1 MCVGAS
7 LVRLIIHATGY
18 LMANY
23 LIIAATS
30 DIGTQ
35 VAKSLHQK
43 GHAIWLT
50 GRQEDG
56 GGGLAASLAASYSVL
71 DVADF
76 VAVDQTFLAAKATLG
91 SIDGVVCCAG
101 SLLLKPAHLTSWDE
115 YLSIIQANLTTSF
128 AVVRAAGQYMPGTGG
143 SVVLIS
149 SAAALK
155 GIANH
160 EAIAAAKG
168 GVISLARSA
177 AATYASANIRFN
189 VVAPGLVV
197 TKMTTQLTK
206 NELGRK
212 TSEAMHALRRLGTA
226 EEIASAITFLLD
238 PNNSWI
244 TGQVLA
250 VDGGLSALMPRIKQ

>member
-1 MCVGAS
+1 
-7 LVRLIIHATGY
+7 
-18 LMANY
+18 MANY

-35 VAKSLHQK
+35 IAKNLHHK
-43 GHAIWLT
+43 GHAVWLT
-50 GRQEDG
+50 GRHEDDVKTM
-56 GGGLAASLAASYSVL
+56 ASSFATSYSVL
-71 DVADF
+71 DATDF
-76 VAVDQTFLAAKATLG
+76 SAVDQTFAATKATFG

-101 SLLLKPAHLTSWDE
+101 SLLLKPAHLTSYDA
-115 YLSIIQANLTTSF
+115 YLRTIQANLTTSF
-128 AVVRAAGQYMPGTGG
+128 AVVRSAGQYMHNTGG

-155 GIANH
+155 GIAHH

-189 VVAPGLVV
+189 VIAPGLVA
-197 TKMTTQLTK
+197 TKMTTQLTQH
-206 NELGRK
+206 ELSRK
-212 TSEAMHALRRLGTA
+212 ASEAMHALRRLGTA
-226 EEIASAITFLLD
+226 EEIAAAVTFLLD
-238 PNNSWI
+238 PTNSWI

-250 VDGGLSALMPRIKQ
+250 VDGGLSTLMPRMKQ

>member
-1 MCVGAS
+1 
-7 LVRLIIHATGY
+7 
-18 LMANY
+18 MANY

-30 DIGTQ
+30 DVGMQ
-35 VAKSLHQK
+35 VAKKSHQQ
-43 GHAIWLT
+43 GHTIWLT
-50 GRQEDG
+50 GREEERVKIM
-56 GGGLAASLAASYSVL
+56 AASLGASHSAL
-71 DVADF
+71 DATDFEAVNRTFAVA
-76 VAVDQTFLAAKATLG
+76 QETLG

-115 YLSIIQANLTTSF
+115 YLNTVHANLTTSF
-128 AVVRAAGQYMPGTGG
+128 AVVRAAGQYMHSVGG
-143 SVVLIS
+143 SVVLVA

-168 GVISLARSA
+168 GIISLARSA

-197 TKMTTQLTK
+197 TKMTTKLTR
-206 NELGRK
+206 NELARK
-212 TSEAMHALRRLGTA
+212 ASEAMHALRRLGTV

-238 PNNSWI
+238 PNNGWI

-250 VDGGLSALMPRIKQ
+250 VDGGLSTLMPRIKG

>member
-1 MCVGAS
+1 
-7 LVRLIIHATGY
+7 
-18 LMANY
+18 MANY
-23 LIIAATS
+23 LIVAATS

-35 VAKSLHQK
+35 VAENLYQQ
-43 GHAIWLT
+43 GHTIWLT
-50 GRQEDG
+50 GRQEESVRPI
-56 GGGLAASLAASYSVL
+56 AASLKTAYSVL
-71 DVADF
+71 DATNF
-76 VAVDQTFLAAKATLG
+76 EAVDQTFATVSSALG
-91 SIDGVVCCAG
+91 SVDGVVCCAG

-115 YLSIIQANLTTSF
+115 YTSTMQANLTTNF
-128 AVVRAAGQYMPGTGG
+128 AVVRSAGRHMHGTGG

-149 SAAALK
+149 SAAALQ

-189 VVAPGLVV
+189 VVAPGLVA
-197 TKMTTQLTK
+197 TKMTMKLTQ

-212 TSEAMHALRRLGTA
+212 TSEAMHALRRLGTV
-226 EEIASAITFLLD
+226 EEIAAAVTFLLD
-238 PNNSWI
+238 LNNSWI

-250 VDGGLSALMPRIKQ
+250 VDGGLSTLMPRMKL

>member
-1 MCVGAS
+1 
-7 LVRLIIHATGY
+7 
-18 LMANY
+18 MANY

-30 DIGTQ
+30 DMGTQ
-35 VAKSLHQK
+35 VAKNLHQK
-43 GHAIWLT
+43 GHAMWLT
-50 GRQEDG
+50 GRQEDSVK
-56 GGGLAASLAASYSVL
+56 AIASPFLASYSVL
-71 DVADF
+71 SITDF
-76 VAVDQTFLAAKATLG
+76 EMVDKTFAAAKAKFG

-101 SLLLKPAHLTSWDE
+101 SLLLKPAHLTSWHE
-115 YLSIIQANLTTSF
+115 YSSTIQANLTTSF
-128 AVVRAAGQYMPGTGG
+128 AVVRSAGRYMHDTGG

-149 SAAALK
+149 SAAALR
-155 GIANH
+155 GIASH

-189 VVAPGLVV
+189 VVAPGLVA
-197 TKMTTQLTK
+197 TKMTTKLTQ

-226 EEIASAITFLLD
+226 EEIAAAITFLLD
-238 PNNSWI
+238 SNNSWI

-250 VDGGLSALMPRIKQ
+250 VDGGLSTLMPRIKT

>member
-1 MCVGAS
+1 
-7 LVRLIIHATGY
+7 
-18 LMANY
+18 MANY
-23 LIIAATS
+23 LILAATS

-35 VAKSLHQK
+35 VAEKLYQR
-43 GHAIWLT
+43 GHTIWLT
-50 GRQEDG
+50 GREEEVVKTR
-56 GGGLAASLAASYSVL
+56 AVSLEASYSVL
-71 DVADF
+71 DATDF
-76 VAVDQTFLAAKATLG
+76 AAVDQTFSIAKETFG
-91 SIDGVVCCAG
+91 GIDGVVCCAG

-115 YLSIIQANLTTSF
+115 YLDVVHANLTTSF
-128 AVVRAAGQYMPGTGG
+128 AMVRAAGQHMHNTGG
-143 SVVLIS
+143 SVVFIA

-160 EAIAAAKG
+160 EAIAATKG

-197 TKMTTQLTK
+197 TKMTTKLTQ

-212 TSEAMHALRRLGTA
+212 ASEAMHALRRLGTA
-226 EEIASAITFLLD
+226 EEIANAVTFLLD
-238 PNNSWI
+238 ADNSWI

-250 VDGGLSALMPRIKQ
+250 VDGGLSTLIPRLKR

>member
-1 MCVGAS
+1 
-7 LVRLIIHATGY
+7 
-18 LMANY
+18 MAKY

-30 DIGTQ
+30 DIGMQ
-35 VAKSLHQK
+35 VAKKSHQQ
-43 GHAIWLT
+43 GHTLWLT
-50 GRQEDG
+50 GREEERVKIS
-56 GGGLAASLAASYSVL
+56 AASLGALHSVL
-71 DVADF
+71 DATDF
-76 VAVDQTFLAAKATLG
+76 EAVGRTFAIVQETLG
-91 SIDGVVCCAG
+91 DIDGVVCCAG

-115 YLSIIQANLTTSF
+115 YLSTVHANLTTSF
-128 AVVRAAGQYMPGTGG
+128 AVVHAAGQHMNRTGG
-143 SVVLIS
+143 SVVLTA

-168 GVISLARSA
+168 GIIGLARSA

-197 TKMTTQLTK
+197 TKMTTKLTQ

-212 TSEAMHALRRLGTA
+212 TSEAMHALRRLGTV
-226 EEIASAITFLLD
+226 EEIASAVTFLLD
-238 PNNSWI
+238 PANSWI

-250 VDGGLSALMPRIKQ
+250 VDGGLSTLMPRIKG